1 MPVVN
6 AARDTKTVGDP
17 NAEYESLKSL
27 WARSRAVCSGERY
40 VKDYDSTLDTQYRNL
55 LIPFSPSMTPAQYDF
70 YRAEAEL
77 PGIVAQFIK
86 MLVGGLLRK
95 QPVLQLPD
103 NAPEDAKNWILNEF
117 GQDDSS
123 LAAFLDEAIYEELQT
138 SRPWVYVDYPVVK
151 NPDDLTPEDRALL
164 KPYPVLWKAETVIN
178 WAVKQDTL
186 GKTVLRMII
195 VRSYEEDFTT
205 NEFHPVFL
213 DTVKVHEIDE
223 NGFYQIRKYQ
233 VKAKANNVPVV
244 NGQVKQDGGRTAPV
258 FDLVNVN
265 TSILQDGER
274 LKFIPAWPLNGMISP
289 VEPTLL
295 PLIDKEVSLYN
306 KVSRRNHLLYGAS
319 TYTPV
324 ITSDMLDEDFDK
336 IVNGGLGTW
345 IHLRQ
350 GDSATVLETPTAAL
364 ADMDRAIAASIEE
377 MAKMGIRMLSPES
390 AQSGVALEIRN
401 AAQNA
406 QLGTLNT
413 KVSNTM
419 KQIICFMIN
428 WRYKTDFK
436 PSDIKFDLSSD
447 FNPMP
452 LGPDWLRLA
461 TEWHSAGLIPRSAW
475 IEMLKQ
481 NDMLSPDYD
490 DEAGKQE
497 ITADSEAVMAAQGGS
512 NYAQELQQGTA

>member
-1 MPVVN
+1 MAVVN

-17 NAEYESLKSL
+17 NAEFESLKPL

-40 VKDYDSTLDTQYRNL
+40 VKDYDSTLDTKYRNL
-55 LIPFSPSMTPAQYDF
+55 LIPFSPSMTPQQYDF

-95 QPVLQLPD
+95 QPVLKLPEG
-103 NAPEDAKNWILNEF
+103 APEEAKDWILNQF

-123 LAAFLDEAIYEELQT
+123 LAAFLDEALYEELQT
-138 SRPWVYVDYPVVK
+138 SRPWVYVDYPVV
-151 NPDDLTPEDRALL
+151 PDANALTPEDKALL

-178 WAVKQDTL
+178 WAVKQDER
-186 GKTVLRMII
+186 GKTVLKMII
-195 VRSYEEDFTT
+195 VRSFEESFVD
-205 NEFHPVFL
+205 NEFHPIFV
-213 DTVKVHEIDE
+213 DTVKVHELDDKGE
-223 NGFYQIRKYQ
+223 YRIRKYQ
-233 VKAKANNVPVV
+233 LLTKTSNVTVI
-244 NGQVKQDGGRTAPV
+244 NGQKKPDAGKTAPKFELVDTLENITQDGK
-258 FDLVNVN
+258 
-265 TSILQDGER
+265 R
-274 LKFIPAWPLNGMISP
+274 LRFIPAWPLNGMIAP

-306 KVSRRNHLLYGAS
+306 KISRRNHLLYGAS

-324 ITSDMLDEDFDK
+324 LTSDMTDDEFDK
-336 IVNGGLGTW
+336 IVEGGLGTW

-350 GDSATVLETPTAAL
+350 GDTATVLETPTAAL

-419 KQIICFMIN
+419 KQVICFMIN
-428 WRYKTDFK
+428 WRYKTDYK

-461 TEWHSAGLIPRSAW
+461 TEWYSAGLIPRTAW

-490 DEAGKQE
+490 DQAGKQE
-497 ITADSEAVMAAQGGS
+497 ITDDTAAQVASQGGDQ
-512 NYAQELQQGTA
+512 YAQQLAQQGQ

>member
-1 MPVVN
+1 MPIVN

-27 WARSRAVCSGERY
+27 WTRSRAVCSGERY
-40 VKDYDSTLDTQYRNL
+40 VKDYDSKLDTKFRNL
-55 LIPFSPSMTPAQYDF
+55 LIPFSPSMTSEQYDF

-95 QPVLQLPD
+95 QPVLKLPD
-103 NAPEDAKNWILNEF
+103 DAPPEAKNWILNQF

-138 SRPWVYVDYPVVK
+138 SRPWVYVDYPVV
-151 NPDDLTPEDRALL
+151 NEIDSMSAEDKALL
-164 KPYPVLWKAETVIN
+164 KPYPILWKAETVIN
-178 WAVKQDTL
+178 WAVKQDNF
-186 GKTVLRMII
+186 GKTVLKMVI
-195 VRSYEEDFTT
+195 VRSFEESFTT

-213 DTVKVHEIDE
+213 DTVKVHELDE
-223 NGFYQIRKYQ
+223 NGDYRIRKFQ
-233 VKAKANNVPVV
+233 LLEKTNNVPVV
-244 NGQVKQDGGRTAPV
+244 NGQKQPDGGKTAPV
-258 FDLVNVN
+258 FELVEVN
-265 TSILQDGER
+265 ENILQDGVR

-295 PLIDKEVSLYN
+295 PLVDKEVSLYN

-319 TYTPV
+319 TYTPI

-336 IVNGGLGTW
+336 IVGGGLGSW
-345 IHLRQ
+345 IKLRQ
-350 GDSATVLETPTAAL
+350 GDTATVLETPTAAL
-364 ADMDRAIAASIEE
+364 ADMDRAIAAAVEE

-419 KQIICFMIN
+419 KQIICFMLN
-428 WRYKTDFK
+428 WRYKTQYK

-475 IEMLKQ
+475 LEMLKQ

-497 ITADSEAVMAAQGGS
+497 ITADSEATMAAQGGDQ
-512 NYAQELQQGTA
+512 YAQQMQQGN